1 MLFAEHSSSYLQSL
15 MDHFANTCTV
25 IGLTI
30 SLKKF
35 KVLAQATTSSKI
47 INNYELAVVDKFIYL
62 RSTIMLSLDRELDRR
77 IGMTNFTL
85 ARLGTRVWKQKPDYL
100 SRRRSQFITLVLLV
114 HFYKE
119 TNAGLHML
127 LKSVD

>member
-47 INNYELAVVDKFIYL
+47 INNYELAVVDKFTYL